1 MIIYLTIP
9 MVKLNFYIAE
19 NYFTNSY
26 ESEYFN
32 KKNISDD
39 SEIIELK
46 LCSENL
52 KNIYG
57 PKEFC
62 DLKSLIESE
71 AKIVKNK
78 DGRVLNL
85 TEVNF
90 LNTQLGFEPHTF
102 HPVWYKYGQTINRN
116 FLDNI
121 YQEIHNGDYKII
133 LVQAMP
139 KEYSGSVMRNEMIDF
154 LLQNKKFKK
163 VQKIYKSPMCLIGER
178 SITDCGIH
186 VFTKKF
192 NDEL

>member
-1 MIIYLTIP
+1 MI
-9 MVKLNFYIAE
+9 VFYQPATFE
-19 NYFTNSY
+19 HSLKVRLGWNSSHHSDL
-26 ESEYFN
+26 ESSN
-32 KKNISDD
+32 SSSVGKKT
-39 SEIIELK
+39 
-46 LCSENL
+46 
-52 KNIYG
+52 
-57 PKEFC
+57 
-62 DLKSLIESE
+62 
-71 AKIVKNK
+71 
-78 DGRVLNL
+78 